1 MNPDVR
7 LIGVSKSSRYAIL
20 GLVHLAASKDGERIL
35 AEDAA
40 KTLSLPRSYLAKLF
54 QRLAHKGLL
63 ASQRGPRGGYSL
75 ARPPQRITL
84 AEVVEATQEP
94 RVGERECLLEPRR
107 CTGTGVC
114 AMHDHVLAA
123 ERHMMD
129 GLSKITLAQAASL
142 ELKEGEDAA

>member
-20 GLVHLAASKDGERIL
+20 GLVHLASSRNGDRVL

-63 ASQRGPRGGYSL
+63 ASQRGPHGGYAL
-75 ARPPQRITL
+75 ARPAGKITL
-84 AEVVEATQEP
+84 AEVIEATQEP
-94 RVGERECLLEPRR
+94 RAGERECLLEPRR

-114 AMHDHVLAA
+114 AMHEHVLAA
-123 ERHMMD
+123 ERHMLD
-129 GLSKITLAQAASL
+129 SLSKITLAQAAGLDS
-142 ELKEGEDAA
+142 KEEKDAA

>member
-20 GLVHLAASKDGERIL
+20 GLVHLASSKNGERVL

-40 KTLSLPRSYLAKLF
+40 KSLSLPRSYLAKLF

-75 ARPPQRITL
+75 ARAPERITL
-84 AEVVEATQEP
+84 AEVIEATQEP
-94 RVGERECLLEPRR
+94 RPGERECLLEPRR

-114 AMHDHVLAA
+114 AMHEHVLAS

-142 ELKEGEDAA
+142 ELKGEKDAA